1 LRVELGGDAR
11 LLHDFEVRLM
21 SVLDL
26 VLYPD
31 ARLSQMCEPV
41 AEVNEEIQALVDD
54 MVETMYDA
62 GGVGLAAPQIGKNLR
77 ITVMDCSDRDEDKEE
92 ASEPDLRVLINPEI
106 THREGKLTWEEGC
119 LSIPGVYDKVK
130 RAAKIRVKALDRD
143 GNPYEFEAE
152 ELLAVCVQHEIDH
165 LDGVLFLDHLS
176 RLRRRL
182 AERSYKRTLPGYIK
196 EFAERKKERL
206 EAQEGAEAIR
216 QAPSVLSA
224 KSRQE
229 GE

>member
-1 LRVELGGDAR
+1 
-11 LLHDFEVRLM
+11 M

-41 AEVNEEIQALVDD
+41 AEVNEEIQALVDH

-62 GGVGLAAPQIGKNLR
+62 GGVGLAAPQIGHNLR
-77 ITVMDCSDRDEDKEE
+77 ITVIDCSDRDEEKE
-92 ASEPDLRVLINPEI
+92 AEPDLRVLINPEI
-106 THREGKLTWEEGC
+106 TRREGSLMWEEGC

-130 RAAKIRVKALDRD
+130 RSAKISVKALNRD
-143 GNPYEFEAE
+143 GQPYEFDAE
-152 ELLAVCVQHEIDH
+152 DLLAVCVQHEIDH

-182 AERSYKRTLPGYIK
+182 AERTYKRTLPAYLK
-196 EFAERKKERL
+196 EFAERKKERE

-216 QAPSVLSA
+216 QAPSVLAAPSP
-224 KSRQE
+224 QE
-229 GE
+229 AE